1 MNEGTQ
7 GVREAKEDRKGNMV
21 KLGMTRFNKVDGDK

>member
-7 GVREAKEDRKGNMV
+7 GVREAKEDRKGSTV
-21 KLGMTRFNKVDGDK
+21 KLGMTRFNKVDVNK